1 MYVLTEEGK
10 EYLEKGLPEKNLVEL
25 LIEGPVSFDLL
36 KKRVKHFAIAIQW
49 AKKKGWIAVKDG
61 KIHLLKEPKT
71 FPEQEALEKIAKGEQ
86 VSSEM
91 LSLLLQR
98 RLIEKARKI
107 EKEIIFLTEDH
118 IKTGNWRVSSFKPYN
133 VEITGQRIYPGKKH
147 IVSFY
152 IQKIRDVFFDL
163 GFREASGP
171 MIESGF
177 WNFDALFVPQ
187 DHPGREL
194 QDTFYMKIPGKCKL
208 PDKALIKQ
216 VKSAH
221 ENGAGT
227 GSLGWR
233 YKWSE
238 DIAKQAILR
247 THTTS
252 VSARE
257 LAKLQPPA
265 KVFCIGRVFRNES
278 IDYKHMVEFT
288 QIEGIVVDENV
299 GFRDLLGYLKEF
311 YQRMGFEKVR
321 FRPSYFPYTEMSTE
335 PELFF
340 EERGEWIEMGGAG
353 IFRPEMTKPL
363 GIDVP
368 VLAWGLGLERLI
380 MLKLGLNDIRNFYYK
395 NDLELLQEA
404 QLWR

>member
-1 MYVLTEEGK
+1 MYTLTEEGK
-10 EYLEKGLPEKNLVEL
+10 EYLERGLPEKNLVEL
-25 LIEGPVSFDLL
+25 LSEGPVSFDLL
-36 KKRVKHFAIAIQW
+36 KKRMKHFSIAMQW
-49 AKKKGWIAVKDG
+49 TKKKGWIAVKDG
-61 KIHLLKEPKT
+61 KIHLLKEPKA
-71 FPEQEALEKIAKGEQ
+71 FPEQEALERIAKGEY

-98 RLIEKARKI
+98 RLIERARKI
-107 EKEIIFLTEDH
+107 EKEINFLTEDH
-118 IKTGNWRVSSFKPYN
+118 IKTGDWRLGKFKPYN
-133 VEITGQRIYPGKKH
+133 VEVSGEKIYPGKKH

-152 IQKIRDVFFDL
+152 IQKIRDIFFDL
-163 GFREASGP
+163 GFREANGP

-194 QDTFYMKIPGKCKL
+194 QDTFYMKVPEKCLL
-208 PDKALIKQ
+208 PKALIKQ
-216 VKSAH
+216 VKNAH

-340 EERGEWIEMGGAG
+340 QERGEWIEMGGAG